1 MTIGRSNS
9 MKITKEDLERIEEQ
23 SPLELLRQG
32 IKSPS
37 TRLSYEGTLKRLV
50 LKIFEPELLEGDT
63 YEQRISSLVENTRQ
77 NPKWTV
83 SLLLKLSE
91 KLRKRTE
98 LSNENPEYLNPVT
111 VPKYF
116 KPLKKLFAMNDVP
129 FTWDRIYA
137 TFPELNNNNKTR
149 GYTREEIQI
158 LLKFA
163 NGAIERL
170 VILLASSSGIRLG
183 GLDLNWE
190 DIQPVYLVDKKITTE
205 ITESEESRAK
215 ILCGMIIVYQGTF
228 AQYTGFITPEAYEA
242 LLNYKSEWTRDVGR
256 EPKPHEPIF
265 KREGDLPIGAKPT
278 ALKQRMER
286 LLFRSGLRTLLPIGQ
301 RRHEVPVTNGF
312 RRFWNKTCKEG
323 LSKDSPLASLI
334 KKEYMMGH
342 TGLIKLD
349 RNYFQSNVNELVDE
363 YLTVVPDLTIS
374 NELRQEHQIETLIHE
389 KTESE
394 KRILEVENIKAGQQ
408 ILMDLVLRNNKKQG
422 LTKEEKLK
430 YQKTLEGLGFT
441 IGDE

>member
-23 SPLELLRQG
+23 SPLELFRQG

-50 LKIFEPELLEGDT
+50 LKIFEPGLLEGDT
-63 YEQRISSLVENTRQ
+63 YEQRISSLIENTKQ

-98 LSNENPEYLNPVT
+98 LPNENPEYLNPVT

-170 VILLASSSGIRLG
+170 VILLAS
-183 GLDLNWE
+183 
-190 DIQPVYLVDKKITTE
+190 
-205 ITESEESRAK
+205 
-215 ILCGMIIVYQGTF
+215 
-228 AQYTGFITPEAYEA
+228 
-242 LLNYKSEWTRDVGR
+242 
-256 EPKPHEPIF
+256 
-265 KREGDLPIGAKPT
+265 
-278 ALKQRMER
+278 
-286 LLFRSGLRTLLPIGQ
+286 
-301 RRHEVPVTNGF
+301 
-312 RRFWNKTCKEG
+312 
-323 LSKDSPLASLI
+323 
-334 KKEYMMGH
+334 
-342 TGLIKLD
+342 
-349 RNYFQSNVNELVDE
+349 
-363 YLTVVPDLTIS
+363 
-374 NELRQEHQIETLIHE
+374 
-389 KTESE
+389 
-394 KRILEVENIKAGQQ
+394 
-408 ILMDLVLRNNKKQG
+408 
-422 LTKEEKLK
+422 
-430 YQKTLEGLGFT
+430 
-441 IGDE
+441 